1 MKRMIIASLTGMIAA
16 TLAGAALAG
25 PADTPG
31 LDKRQVNQEKRIQQG
46 VKSGQLTPEEAARLE
61 KQQQRIQK
69 TEEAAKADGKV
80 TAQERKKLHKMQ
92 DNASENIYRKKHNKR
107 KAETAQ

>member
-1 MKRMIIASLTGMIAA
+1 MKRIISILLTGLTTASMTAI
-16 TLAGAALAG
+16 ALAG
-25 PADTPG
+25 PTDTPNI
-31 LDKRQVNQEKRIQQG
+31 DKRQANQEKRIQQG
-46 VKSGQLTPEEAARLE
+46 IKSGQLTPEEAARLE

-69 TEEAAKADGKV
+69 AEDAAKADGKV

-92 DNASENIYRKKHNKR
+92 ENANDNIYRKKHNKR